1 MINKCKILIVDN
13 SAIVRIGLGQV
24 IKENFNCEVL
34 SEESSS
40 KGVIDIFE
48 KKTRFDIVII
58 GSISEEVEELIT
70 EIKQYN
76 SHTRILIFAK
86 IMHYPHAMSYL
97 IAGAN
102 GFLTQSASGEEIAQA
117 VGKVLNQERY
127 LCMELLE
134 AMAQETFLSNVHR
147 RKNSPHKGK
156 DTTHNS
162 LNDKLSRRQ
171 KEIVEY
177 LIKGESL
184 SAIAN
189 HLDIKVSTVGTHKSI
204 VFEKLGV
211 KNVLELI
218 EMYYGDLIV

>member
-1 MINKCKILIVDN
+1 MNKCKILIVDN
-13 SAIVRIGLGQV
+13 STIVRIGLSQIING
-24 IKENFNCEVL
+24 NFNCEIL

-40 KGVIDIFE
+40 QGVIDIFQ
-48 KKTRFDIVII
+48 KKIKFDIVII
-58 GSISEEVEELIT
+58 GTISEEVEDLIN
-70 EIKQYN
+70 EIKENN
-76 SHTRILIFAK
+76 SDTRILVFAK
-86 IMHYPHAMSYL
+86 TMHYPHAMSYL

-102 GFLTQSASGEEIAQA
+102 GFLTQSASGEEIAAA

-147 RKNSPHKGK
+147 RKNSPHKSK
-156 DTTHNS
+156 ETTHHA

-211 KNVLELI
+211 KNILELI
-218 EMYYGDLIV
+218 EIYYGELIV

>member
-1 MINKCKILIVDN
+1 MNKCKILIVDN
-13 SAIVRIGLGQV
+13 STILRIGLGQV
-24 IKENFNCEVL
+24 ITENINCDVIA
-34 SEESSS
+34 EESSS
-40 KGVIDIFE
+40 QGVINIFE
-48 KKTRFDIVII
+48 QKIRFDLVII
-58 GSISEEVEELIT
+58 GTISEEVEDLIN
-70 EIKQYN
+70 EIKQNN

-86 IMHYPHAMSYL
+86 TMHYPHAMGYL

-102 GFLTQSASGEEIAQA
+102 GFLTQSAQAEEIALA
-117 VGKVLNQERY
+117 VEKVLNQERY
-127 LCMELLE
+127 LCLELLE
-134 AMAQETFLSNVHR
+134 AMAQETFLNNVHR

-156 DTTHNS
+156 ETTHNS

-184 SAIAN
+184 SAIAS

>member
-1 MINKCKILIVDN
+1 MNKCKILIVDN
-13 SAIVRIGLGQV
+13 SSIVRIGLGQV
-24 IKENFNCEVL
+24 IRENFVCEVL

-40 KGVIDIFE
+40 QGVIDIFE
-48 KKTRFDIVII
+48 RKMKFDIVII
-58 GSISEEVEELIT
+58 GTISEEIEDLIS
-70 EIKQYN
+70 EIKQN
-76 SHTRILIFAK
+76 NINTRILIFSK
-86 IMHYPHAMSYL
+86 SMHYPHAMSYL

-102 GFLTQSASGEEIAQA
+102 GFLTQAAEYEEIVQA
-117 VGKVLNQERY
+117 VRKVLNQERY

-134 AMAQETFLSNVHR
+134 AMAQETFLNNVHR
-147 RKNSPHKGK
+147 RKNSPHKSK
-156 DTTHNS
+156 ETTHHS

-171 KEIVEY
+171 KEIVDY

-189 HLDIKVSTVGTHKSI
+189 HLEIKVSTVGTHKSI

-218 EMYYGDLIV
+218 EMYYGDMVL

>member
-1 MINKCKILIVDN
+1 MNKCKILIVDN
-13 SAIVRIGLGQV
+13 STIVRIGLGQV
-24 IKENFNCEVL
+24 IRENFNCEIL

-40 KGVIDIFE
+40 QGVIDIFQ
-48 KKTRFDIVII
+48 KKIKFDIVVI
-58 GSISEEVEELIT
+58 GTISEEVEDLIN
-70 EIKQYN
+70 EIKQNN

-86 IMHYPHAMSYL
+86 TMHYPHAMSYL

-102 GFLTQSASGEEIAQA
+102 GFLTQSAPGEEIALA

-134 AMAQETFLSNVHR
+134 AMAQETFLNNVHR
-147 RKNSPHKGK
+147 RKNSPHKSK
-156 DTTHNS
+156 ETTHHS

>member
-1 MINKCKILIVDN
+1 MNKCKILIVDN
-13 SAIVRIGLGQV
+13 STILRIGLGQV
-24 IKENFNCEVL
+24 ITENINCDVIA
-34 SEESSS
+34 EESSS
-40 KGVIDIFE
+40 QGVINIFE
-48 KKTRFDIVII
+48 QKIRFDLVII
-58 GSISEEVEELIT
+58 GSISEEVEDLIN
-70 EIKQYN
+70 EIKQNN

-86 IMHYPHAMSYL
+86 TMHYPHAMGYL

-102 GFLTQSASGEEIAQA
+102 GFLTQSAQAEEIALA
-117 VGKVLNQERY
+117 VEKVLNQERY
-127 LCMELLE
+127 LCLELLE
-134 AMAQETFLSNVHR
+134 AMAQETFLNNVHR

-156 DTTHNS
+156 ETTHNS

-184 SAIAN
+184 SAIAS

>member
-1 MINKCKILIVDN
+1 MNKCKILIVDN
-13 SAIVRIGLGQV
+13 STIVRVGLSQV
-24 IKENFNCEVL
+24 IKENFNCEIL

-40 KGVIDIFE
+40 QGVIDIFQQ
-48 KKTRFDIVII
+48 KIKFDIVII
-58 GSISEEVEELIT
+58 GTISEEVEDLIN
-70 EIKQYN
+70 EIKENN
-76 SHTRILIFAK
+76 SHTRILVFAK
-86 IMHYPHAMSYL
+86 TMHYPHAMSYL

-102 GFLTQSASGEEIAQA
+102 GFLTQSASGEEIAAA

-147 RKNSPHKGK
+147 RKNSPHKSK
-156 DTTHNS
+156 ETTHHA

-171 KEIVEY
+171 KEIVDY

-211 KNVLELI
+211 KNILELI
-218 EMYYGDLIV
+218 EIYYGELIV